1 MSARRDIE
9 LSPEL
14 TTKLAQAVST
24 LRRVANPTRII
35 LFGSHAR
42 GNADPGSDVDIMI
55 VEPEVANRFEETV
68 RLSRALRPLR
78 MPVDLIVIG
87 EEPFRERATIPGT
100 VYFEAA
106 TQGRVM
112 YEAA

>member
-1 MSARRDIE
+1 MSRGGIRE

-14 TTKLAQAVST
+14 TTKLEQAIAT
-24 LRRVANPTRII
+24 LRRIANPTRII

-42 GNADPGSDVDIMI
+42 GTADPDSDVDIMV
-55 VEPEVANRFEETV
+55 VEPDVQNRFAETV
-68 RLSRALRPLR
+68 RLHRALRPLR

-87 EEPFRERATIPGT
+87 EQAFQERATTPGT

-106 TQGRVM
+106 NEGKVV